1 MNDGAVKQAP
11 QENLQGQN
19 SPPRNLRARIAEW
32 VETPRFRYTVL
43 GVIGVNSI
51 TLGLETS
58 PSIMTVIGD
67 QLHVLDNIIL
77 TVFVVE
83 LALRIYGHGLR
94 FFRDPWG
101 LFDFIIVAIAL
112 APASEAFSVLRA
124 LRILR
129 ALRLVSG
136 VPRLRRVVGALLGAV
151 PGIGAVAGLLLL
163 IFYVFAV
170 IGTKLYGQHFPQ
182 WFGTVGESMYS
193 LFQIMTLESWS
204 MGIVRPVMEVH
215 PNAWVFFLPFIIVS
229 SFTVL
234 NLFIAIIV
242 DSMQT
247 MHEAERTET
256 VEVVTGE
263 VAKVVYAEGDMLAAE
278 IARLRQEV
286 GELKTLL
293 SGKGD

>member
-1 MNDGAVKQAP
+1 MNDGAVGQAP
-11 QENLQGQN
+11 QKNLRNQN
-19 SPPRNLRARIAEW
+19 GVQTLRARIAEW

-43 GVIGVNSI
+43 GVIGVNSV

-58 PSIMTVIGD
+58 PTVMAAAGD
-67 QLHVLDNIIL
+67 QLHMLDNAIL
-77 TVFVVE
+77 AIFVVE
-83 LALRIYGHGLR
+83 LALRIFGHGPR

-101 LFDFIIVAIAL
+101 LFDFTIVAIAL

-129 ALRLVSG
+129 ALRLISG

-163 IFYVFAV
+163 IFYVFSV
-170 IGTKLYGQHFPQ
+170 IGTKLYGQSFPQ

-215 PNAWVFFLPFIIVS
+215 PSAWAFFVPFIIVS

-247 MHEAERTET
+247 MHEAERAET
-256 VEVVTGE
+256 VEEVTGE
-263 VAKVVYAEGDMLAAE
+263 VAKVVYAEGDVLAAE

-293 SGKGD
+293 RGKES

>member
-1 MNDGAVKQAP
+1 MGMIKEFKDFAIKGNVVDMAVGIIIGAAFGKVISSLVADVIMPPIGLLVGGVDFSELSYEMQAATVTASG
-11 QENLQGQN
+11 EAVEAIVVRYGQF
-19 SPPRNLRARIAEW
+19 IQ
-32 VETPRFRYTVL
+32 
-43 GVIGVNSI
+43 
-51 TLGLETS
+51 TS
-58 PSIMTVIGD
+58 
-67 QLHVLDNIIL
+67 
-77 TVFVVE
+77 
-83 LALRIYGHGLR
+83 
-94 FFRDPWG
+94 
-101 LFDFIIVAIAL
+101 FDFVIVAIAL
-112 APASEAFSVLRA
+112 VPASESFSVFRA

-151 PGIGAVAGLLLL
+151 PGIGAVAGLLSL

-170 IGTKLYGQHFPQ
+170 IGTKLFGEDFPQ

-215 PNAWVFFLPFIIVS
+215 PYAWTFFVPFIVVS

-247 MHEAERTET
+247 MHEAERGET
-256 VEVVTGE
+256 VGE
-263 VAKVVYAEGDMLAAE
+263 VAKVVYAEGDLLLAE
-278 IARLRQEV
+278 ITRLRDEV
-286 GELKTLL
+286 RELKTLVDD
-293 SGKGD
+293 KGS

>member
-1 MNDGAVKQAP
+1 MSDGAVGQAP
-11 QENLQGQN
+11 QENMQR
-19 SPPRNLRARIAEW
+19 RNLRKRIAEW
-32 VETPRFRYTVL
+32 VETPRFRYTIL

-58 PSIMTVIGD
+58 PTVMSVIGT
-67 QLHVLDNIIL
+67 QLHILDDVIL
-77 TVFVVE
+77 AVFVAE

-101 LFDFIIVAIAL
+101 LFDFAIVAIAL
-112 APASEAFSVLRA
+112 APASEALSVLRA

-151 PGIGAVAGLLLL
+151 PGIGAVAGLLTL
-163 IFYVFAV
+163 IFYIFAV
-170 IGTKLYGQHFPQ
+170 IGTKLYSEAFPQ

-215 PNAWVFFLPFIIVS
+215 PYAWTFFVPFIIVS

-247 MHEAERTET
+247 MHEAERGET
-256 VEVVTGE
+256 VEEVTEG
-263 VAKVVYAEGDMLAAE
+263 VAKVLYAEGDMLAAE
-278 IARLRQEV
+278 ISRLREEV
-286 GELKTLL
+286 GELKTMLDR
-293 SGKGD
+293 KGGSVR

>member
-1 MNDGAVKQAP
+1 MRDGAEPAP
-11 QENLQGQN
+11 SGT
-19 SPPRNLRARIAEW
+19 LRERLAIW
-32 VETPRFRYTVL
+32 VETPKFRYTIL
-43 GVIGVNSI
+43 AVIGLNSI
-51 TLGLETS
+51 TIGLETS
-58 PSIMTVIGD
+58 PSVMAVIGD
-67 QLHVLDNIIL
+67 ELHLIDNIIL
-77 TVFVVE
+77 AIFVGE
-83 LALRIYGHGLR
+83 LVLRIYGHGWR

-101 LFDFIIVAIAL
+101 LFDFAIVTVAL
-112 APASEAFSVLRA
+112 MPASEEFAVFRA
-124 LRILR
+124 LRVLR

-151 PGIGAVAGLLLL
+151 PGIGAVAALLIL

-170 IGTKLYGQHFPQ
+170 IGTKLYGTEFPQ

-215 PNAWVFFLPFIIVS
+215 PNAWAFFVPFIIVS

-247 MHEAERTET
+247 MHEAEREET
-256 VEVVTGE
+256 VEE
-263 VAKVVYAEGDMLAAE
+263 VAKVVYAEGDVISAE
-278 IARLRQEV
+278 ISRLRDEV
-286 GELKTLL
+286 RELRTLL
-293 SGKGD
+293 DQDKR